1 MAQAVLVNG
10 VMYGWGNLTFM
21 PFGVPL
27 VGITKISFTRKQDKK
42 NEMGRGYEPI
52 GRTYGNITY
61 EGSVEIYQEELQKW
75 INAAPGKDLLSIP
88 PANMKLIA
96 IGVGVPPLEKTLYAL
111 EFDTEALEASQ
122 GDTSLKVTI
131 PFIWAGNPNA

>member
-1 MAQAVLVNG
+1 
-10 VMYGWGNLTFM
+10 
-21 PFGVPL
+21 
-27 VGITKISFTRKQDKK
+27 
-42 NEMGRGYEPI
+42 MGRGYEPI
-52 GRTYGNITY
+52 GRAYGNITY
-61 EGSVEIYQEELQKW
+61 EGSVEVYQEELQKW

-96 IGVGVPPLEKTLYAL
+96 TGVGVPPLEKTLYAL